1 MVGMKTQTTMPTILV
16 RAGDVVDVDADVVV
30 VSANTLLDFEGRAGE
45 ALADACGP
53 QVAVELATVQAR
65 RAVKVGDI
73 VVTKAGRHPRV
84 KAIFWAVVR
93 DHRPQVNVAVDDAV
107 AVESALRAL
116 WRSLLELKRQK
127 PLSVA
132 LVPIGAVELGAARAT
147 EIILRTLQAQ
157 PAVHARLSRVVLTTN
172 RPLDIDDIEAAA
184 RPFRPAPAPTAAAP
198 TAPAPTTPERR
209 RPAPTALT
217 PVNNRTQQEPSRDTR
232 VDGRGDE
239 DPTVPF
245 KAPRPPQGWSSEA
258 TTSLKPK
265 RPRP

>member
-1 MVGMKTQTTMPTILV
+1 MVGMRTQTTMPTIVV
-16 RAGDVVDVDADVVV
+16 RAGDIVDVDADVVV
-30 VSANTLLDFEGRAGE
+30 VSANTVLDFEGRAGE

-132 LVPIGAVELGAARAT
+132 LVPIGAVELGAARST

-157 PAVHARLSRVVLTTN
+157 PAVHARLSHVVLTTN
-172 RPLDIDDIEAAA
+172 RPLDVDDIEAAA
-184 RPFRPAPAPTAAAP
+184 RPFRATMAVAPTA
-198 TAPAPTTPERR
+198 PERR

-217 PVNNRTQQEPSRDTR
+217 PVNHRTQLEPSRDTR